1 MLNPGDDMNDATII
15 ALFAARL
22 QQTCLLTV
30 RAGKELQEMGELLVQ
45 TARSDSN
52 SQIPER
58 FLQLSST
65 ILTEMDLI
73 GNLLQEEVKQIQ
85 EKQK

>member
-1 MLNPGDDMNDATII
+1 MLNPGDNMNDEII
-15 ALFAARL
+15 VLFAAKL
-22 QQTCLLTV
+22 QQTCLLAV
-30 RAGKELQEMGELLVQ
+30 RVGEELQEMGKLLVQ
-45 TARSDSN
+45 TARPDST

-65 ILTEMDLI
+65 ILTEMNLI
-73 GNLLQEEVKQIQ
+73 RELLQEEVKQIR